1 MRGENDSHSHICAFY
16 NRYTPTCVGKTAGHL
31 DRLKDETVHPHMR
44 GENIPFLSGLPRG
57 SGTPPHAWGKRWKTS
72 ELWSRST
79 GTPPHAWGK
88 RCSGQISRQS
98 RRYTPTCVG
107 KTSTAIT
114 PAAMLTVHPHMRGEN
129 LHASTSQHGAD
140 GTPPHAWGKLSDLFI
155 VAPVLRYTPT
165 CVGKTNAPAQQAG
178 GIAVHPHMRGENSRA
193 LRSVESVVW
202 YTPTCVGKTLCALHT
217 ILRIQVHPHMRG
229 ENVHIALDGLGCV
242 RYTPTCVG
250 KTALTTGKLPTPT
263 VHPHMR
269 GENGPRLQNCNLA
282 IGTPPHA
289 WGKLSP
295 RGGAYWRA
303 RYTPTCVGKTDV

>member
-140 GTPPHAWGKLSDLFI
+140 GTPPHAWGKRVI
-155 VAPVLRYTPT
+155 INQRTGNLRYTPT
-165 CVGKTNAPAQQAG
+165 CVGKT
-178 GIAVHPHMRGENSRA
+178 MR
-193 LRSVESVVW
+193 
-202 YTPTCVGKTLCALHT
+202 K
-217 ILRIQVHPHMRG
+217 
-229 ENVHIALDGLGCV
+229 
-242 RYTPTCVG
+242 
-250 KTALTTGKLPTPT
+250 
-263 VHPHMR
+263 
-269 GENGPRLQNCNLA
+269 
-282 IGTPPHA
+282 
-289 WGKLSP
+289 
-295 RGGAYWRA
+295 
-303 RYTPTCVGKTDV
+303 

>member
-1 MRGENDSHSHICAFY
+1 MK
-16 NRYTPTCVGKTAGHL
+16 RYTPTCVGKTYHFFQGFLAGQ
-31 DRLKDETVHPHMR
+31 VHPHMR
-44 GENIPFLSGLPRG
+44 GENDGRPPNFGAGQQVHPHMRG
-57 SGTPPHAWGKRWKTS
+57 ENG
-72 ELWSRST
+72 EEMVWSIAAE